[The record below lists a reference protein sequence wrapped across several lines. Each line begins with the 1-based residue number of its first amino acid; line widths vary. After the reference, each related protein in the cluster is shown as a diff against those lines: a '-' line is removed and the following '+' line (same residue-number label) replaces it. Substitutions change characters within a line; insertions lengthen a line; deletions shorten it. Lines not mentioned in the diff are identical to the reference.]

1 MVEFKRNQYISVADL
16 LKDKKAELW
25 SRFLLAI
32 LLFGCHFSLDERSCG
47 QNISGRLFFLGRP
60 FLLFFIRP
68 LKHQVI
74 ARCRQM
80 YIYTNKIFHKH
91 TSLIFTLLGASSA
104 SVAFLIQ
111 RLSEVY
117 FPGMRDMV
125 VYFTIVLFGIAGAII
140 GKMIYELHYMAMF
153 DFLTRLGNRWYFSI
167 RLAQEI
173 EKTKNGDYLV
183 CMAAIDVDNFKQV
196 NDKLGH
202 SAGDDVLVNIS
213 NIFRRHTRNMDAIAR
228 WGGDEFVILFPDTDI
243 ELATAITGTLKDAV
257 LNSDDCREA
266 TLSIGVVPIDKN
278 WDKKK
283 VLQEVDLMLRV
294 AKKTKNS
301 VVSLASD

>member
-1 MVEFKRNQYISVADL
+1 
-16 LKDKKAELW
+16 
-25 SRFLLAI
+25 
-32 LLFGCHFSLDERSCG
+32 
-47 QNISGRLFFLGRP
+47 
-60 FLLFFIRP
+60 
-68 LKHQVI
+68 
-74 ARCRQM
+74 M

-111 RLSEVY
+111 RLSELY
-117 FPGMRDMV
+117 FPGMRDTV

-173 EKTKNGDYLV
+173 EKTKNGNYFV

-213 NIFRRHTRNMDAIAR
+213 NIFRKHTRNMDAVAR

-266 TLSIGVVPIDKN
+266 TLSIGVVPIDKD

-283 VLQEVDLMLRV
+283 VLNEVDLMLRV
-294 AKKTKNS
+294 AKQTKNS

>member
-91 TSLIFTLLGASSA
+91 TSLIFTLLGASTA
-104 SVAFLIQ
+104 SIVCLIQ
-111 RLSEVY
+111 RLSDTY
-117 FPGMRDMV
+117 YPGTRDLV
-125 VYFTIVLFGIAGAII
+125 VYFSIAVFAVAGAVI

-153 DFLTRLGNRWYFSI
+153 DFLTRLGNRWYFNI
-167 RLAQEI
+167 RLTQEL
-173 EKTKNGDYLV
+173 EKKKSEGYPV
-183 CMAAIDVDNFKQV
+183 CIAAIDVDNFKQL
-196 NDKLGH
+196 NDQFGH
-202 SAGDDVLVNIS
+202 VAGDAVLVNMA
-213 NIFRRHTRNMDAIAR
+213 NIFRKHTRNIDAIAR
-228 WGGDEFVILFPDTDI
+228 WGGDEFVIIFPETDLESAI
-243 ELATAITGTLKDAV
+243 EVTNRLKDVVMASEEC
-257 LNSDDCREA
+257 NMA
-266 TLSIGVVPIDKN
+266 TISIGVVAIDKE
-278 WDKKK
+278 WDKKQ
-283 VLQEVDLMLRV
+283 VLREVDVMLRT

-301 VVSLASD
+301 VASLACD

>member
-1 MVEFKRNQYISVADL
+1 
-16 LKDKKAELW
+16 
-25 SRFLLAI
+25 
-32 LLFGCHFSLDERSCG
+32 
-47 QNISGRLFFLGRP
+47 
-60 FLLFFIRP
+60 
-68 LKHQVI
+68 
-74 ARCRQM
+74 M

-125 VYFTIVLFGIAGAII
+125 VYFTILLFGIAGAII

-173 EKTKNGDYLV
+173 EKAKNGDYLV

-202 SAGDDVLVNIS
+202 SAGDAVLVNMA
-213 NIFRRHTRNMDAIAR
+213 NIFRKHTRNIDAIAR
-228 WGGDEFVILFPDTDI
+228 WGGDEFVIIFPETDLESAI
-243 ELATAITGTLKDAV
+243 EVTNRLKDVVMASEEC
-257 LNSDDCREA
+257 NMA
-266 TLSIGVVPIDKN
+266 TVSIGVVAIDKE
-278 WDKKK
+278 WDKKQ
-283 VLQEVDLMLRV
+283 VLREVDVMLRT
-294 AKKTKNS
+294 AKKSKNS
-301 VVSLASD
+301 VASLACD